1 MRKGS
6 ITIFSL
12 LSLVLVAACLF
23 TLLEGARYKEIKR
36 LAELQTELSVES
48 VFANYNSYLWEEY
61 QLLASDK
68 WGMEE
73 TLIANGNARYDAEES
88 GINMLQ
94 FQVEDVEVEAYT
106 LLTDGQGASYI
117 NVVSS
122 YMEKNLLFEIAK
134 DIYNQYEVVK
144 QLKEQ
149 STLDTSVIEE
159 AIQKIKEVESEEGE
173 DAVSVGTSGTY
184 VEEGVNLVTDEKN
197 ELETMKRILDMGIL
211 ELVVEDTS
219 QLSSAEID
227 FSNAVSER
235 VLSQGENNVVAE
247 NEWINKIYLQQY
259 LLTYLS
265 NYTNKR
271 EQGALAYEIEY
282 LVGKQSADIEN
293 LKAVVTQ
300 IMGLREAVN
309 YLYLLS
315 NPQKVE
321 EAGVMA
327 IAIAGTSGN
336 PVLIELVKTA
346 LLAAWAYAESV
357 LDMRALLAG
366 KKISLLKNDDL
377 WTLDLED
384 ITTITNGYAMAKE
397 SELGLDYKNYL
408 GILLLFQNQE
418 SLALHGMNIQEI
430 TIQKKYNVP
439 EFRMDE
445 LMIQAQV
452 KMSYV
457 YNPIFPMVTKTF
469 SRWNYVIETNAGFK
483 Y

>member
-1 MRKGS
+1 
-6 ITIFSL
+6 
-12 LSLVLVAACLF
+12 
-23 TLLEGARYKEIKR
+23 
-36 LAELQTELSVES
+36 
-48 VFANYNSYLWEEY
+48 
-61 QLLASDK
+61 
-68 WGMEE
+68 
-73 TLIANGNARYDAEES
+73 
-88 GINMLQ
+88 
-94 FQVEDVEVEAYT
+94 
-106 LLTDGQGASYI
+106 
-117 NVVSS
+117 
-122 YMEKNLLFEIAK
+122 
-134 DIYNQYEVVK
+134 
-144 QLKEQ
+144 
-149 STLDTSVIEE
+149 
-159 AIQKIKEVESEEGE
+159 
-173 DAVSVGTSGTY
+173 
-184 VEEGVNLVTDEKN
+184 
-197 ELETMKRILDMGIL
+197 
-211 ELVVEDTS
+211 
-219 QLSSAEID
+219 
-227 FSNAVSER
+227 
-235 VLSQGENNVVAE
+235 
-247 NEWINKIYLQQY
+247 
-259 LLTYLS
+259 
-265 NYTNKR
+265 
-271 EQGALAYEIEY
+271 
-282 LVGKQSADIEN
+282 
-293 LKAVVTQ
+293 
-300 IMGLREAVN
+300 
-309 YLYLLS
+309 
-315 NPQKVE
+315 
-321 EAGVMA
+321 MA